1 MKITRTRPEVRLTVS
16 DGLGPGQLKTKGNLC
31 SDGPTALPRAC
42 VEIVVKQEADIVHSQ
57 TLITLQAVLQTLQ
70 ASKHNQKMSIVH
82 ANKMRGSLIHSSHHS
97 KPYPHTAKEK
107 CYCILSMDSDVV

>member
-1 MKITRTRPEVRLTVS
+1 MEIMRTRPEVRSTAS
-16 DGLGPGQLKTKGNLC
+16 DGLGPGQPKTKGNLC

-42 VEIVVKQEADIVHSQ
+42 VEIVVEQEADIVHCQ

-82 ANKMRGSLIHSSHHS
+82 ANKVRGSLIYS
-97 KPYPHTAKEK
+97 KPYSHTTKEK
-107 CYCILSMDSDVV
+107 CYCILSMESEVV